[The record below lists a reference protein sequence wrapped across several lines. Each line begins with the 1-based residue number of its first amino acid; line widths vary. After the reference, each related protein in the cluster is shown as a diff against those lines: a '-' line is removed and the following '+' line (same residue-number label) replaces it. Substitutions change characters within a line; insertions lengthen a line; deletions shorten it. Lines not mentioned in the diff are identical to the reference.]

1 MHNPAMQRTMGARV
15 LLRVGGASTFASW
28 RRSLVSPSPL
38 IATVSPAP
46 PPSIVEASRSM
57 QRGRFAHLV
66 LCEASVFR
74 PRRGAEGAW
83 ARQLSQRGVV
93 ANQALQ
99 GTMGER
105 VWCGL
110 RGCCLVAFCGFVS
123 SAHRP

>member
-1 MHNPAMQRTMGARV
+1 MQR
-15 LLRVGGASTFASW
+15 W
-28 RRSLVSPSPL
+28 RLS
-38 IATVSPAP
+38 
-46 PPSIVEASRSM
+46 
-57 QRGRFAHLV
+57 HLV

-83 ARQLSQRGVV
+83 ARQLSQRRVV

-105 VWCGL
+105 VWGCFQ
-110 RGCCLVAFCGFVS
+110 RGCLVAFGRVVS